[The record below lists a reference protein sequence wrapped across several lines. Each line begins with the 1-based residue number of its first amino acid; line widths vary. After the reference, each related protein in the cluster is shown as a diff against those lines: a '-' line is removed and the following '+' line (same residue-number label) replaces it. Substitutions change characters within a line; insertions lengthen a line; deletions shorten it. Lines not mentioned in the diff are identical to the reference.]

1 MQIQLVT
8 LLIQDNSCL
17 GMRLGQND
25 NEIPK
30 AIQHCNNV
38 GFWARPG
45 LGWVWALMIWAKPI
59 VDWAV
64 AQTHPYDIAQT
75 TPVFCQMFDYI
86 VFHLI
91 QNNLAYVFINIF

>member
-1 MQIQLVT
+1 MGEKESQICKVGNTVLHRLVSGLMEHIQMQIQLVT

-45 LGWVWALMIWAKPI
+45 LGWVWA
-59 VDWAV
+59 
-64 AQTHPYDIAQT
+64 
-75 TPVFCQMFDYI
+75 
-86 VFHLI
+86 
-91 QNNLAYVFINIF
+91 